1 MELQNGKSRAGRAM
15 YALLWAALL
24 TICLELGLSYL
35 RPGAVSTVPRHLIHF
50 LIMLLLCVGG
60 GLLFAYC
67 PPLRRAREW
76 LELHLLNPETRKPA
90 CEIVYGAAAGAMLLH
105 HFYVIACYPDV
116 TAGAVRL
123 APVWVVMAVLT
134 ILMGKTRG
142 DRGFLIAAVLFIY
155 TFERLFLK
163 HLSLTGRDTVYFF
176 TAAYAFFFAY
186 GVFFVLRPA
195 LRGPFLRA
203 LCALWSLG
211 TAVLCGVGIY
221 TAWTGL
227 PVRNLAGGENIILL
241 GRLMIFGNP
250 NPNITACILACGTAM
265 TLLGFTL
272 EKNWAV
278 RALYLL
284 ICFASLVTVSLTDSR
299 SAYMMIAFLL
309 AGTVCLG
316 IRQAAGGRLR
326 TEGNKG
332 KAVLSAAALLLCFAL
347 CFLLSVKGQQ
357 QLSGAFMK
365 IRDRGVLPT
374 ALAENIAAPAPR
386 PDDPVPVPTESP
398 LPSFDQRDAWI
409 SEDQDIDFVLTG
421 RYEIWKNAFRYI
433 QQHPKTLL
441 MGLSVDGTAAQAGE
455 REEHVHNVLLQTL
468 LEGGLPALLLF
479 LALLISFLPHA
490 WTLWKTE
497 ELPLWQRMLPLPVLA
512 ILLQEMAE
520 CLAHFSFG
528 HPPVTVFWFFMG
540 CTVAVSKTL
549 REKKNAAPGREPESA
564 APAVKEESFRG
575 E

>member
-1 MELQNGKSRAGRAM
+1 MELQNGKSRAGRAL

-35 RPGAVSTVPRHLIHF
+35 RPGAVSTVPGHLIHF
-50 LIMLLLCVGG
+50 LLMLLLCVGG

-67 PPLRRAREW
+67 PPLRRGWEW
-76 LELHLLNPETRKPA
+76 LDLHLLNPETRKPI
-90 CEIVYGAAAGAMLLH
+90 CEIVYGAAAGVTLLH
-105 HFYVIACYPDV
+105 HFYVILSYPAV

-123 APVWVVMAVLT
+123 APLFAVMAVLT
-134 ILMGKTRG
+134 ILMGKTAR
-142 DRGFLIAAVLFIY
+142 DRGFLLAAALFIY

-195 LRGPFLRA
+195 LRAPFLRV
-203 LCALWSLG
+203 LCGLWSLG
-211 TAVLCGVGIY
+211 TAYLCGVGLY

-227 PVRNLAGGENIILL
+227 PVRNPAGGENIILL

-272 EKNWAV
+272 EKNLAV

-284 ICFASLVTVSLTDSR
+284 ICFASLLTVSLTDSR
-299 SAYMMIAFLL
+299 STYMMIAFLL
-309 AGTVCLG
+309 AGTICLG
-316 IRQAAGGRLR
+316 IRQAAGGRLK

-332 KAVLSAAALLLCFAL
+332 KPVLLAAALLLCFAL

-365 IRDRGVLPT
+365 VRDRGGILSGV
-374 ALAENIAAPAPR
+374 LAENPAAPAPAA
-386 PDDPVPVPTESP
+386 SP
-398 LPSFDQRDAWI
+398 LPSFDQRDAWV
-409 SEDQDIDFVLTG
+409 SEEQDIDFVLTG
-421 RYEIWKNAFRYI
+421 RYEIWKNAYRYI
-433 QQHPKTLL
+433 RQHPGILL
-441 MGLSVDGTAAQAGE
+441 TGLSVDGTAAAAGE

-468 LEGGLPALLLF
+468 LEGGIPALLLY

-528 HPPVTVFWFFMG
+528 HPPVTVFGFFMG
-540 CTVAVSKTL
+540 CTVAVSKTV
-549 REKKNAAPGREPESA
+549 RKNKKAAPGIEAESA
-564 APAVKEESFRG
+564 APAVKEESSRG